1 MKISKTTD
9 VLDITINVLER
20 LQDVEKER
28 QANLFAMELLMPSLA
43 VQYCIMELNLTD
55 IEDLALKFD
64 VSERIMQN
72 RLRQLGWL
80 SN

>member
-1 MKISKTTD
+1 
-9 VLDITINVLER
+9 
-20 LQDVEKER
+20 
-28 QANLFAMELLMPSLA
+28 MELLMPSLA

-64 VSERIMQN
+64 VSERIMQK

>member
-1 MKISKTTD
+1 MSKTTD
-9 VLDITINVLER
+9 VLDITIKVLER

-64 VSERIMQN
+64 VSERIMQK
-72 RLRQLGWL
+72 RFRQLGWL
-80 SN
+80 PN

>member
-1 MKISKTTD
+1 MSKTTD
-9 VLDITINVLER
+9 VLDITIKVLER

-28 QANLFAMELLMPSLA
+28 QANLFAMELLMPSLS

-64 VSERIMQN
+64 VSERIMQK

-80 SN
+80 PN

>member
-9 VLDITINVLER
+9 VLDITIKVLER

>member
-1 MKISKTTD
+1 MSKTTD
-9 VLDITINVLER
+9 VLDITIKVLER

-64 VSERIMQN
+64 VSERIMQK

-80 SN
+80 PN